1 LPPGFGRQGYDRWM
15 MRRLAYVL
23 AGLTVVVVTGL
34 VLTLIPSNHYI
45 VLPDRARP
53 TDPLVRI
60 PGEESQD
67 EEDIYMVDVRIGRAN
82 LLERVFPSIR
92 EGADLL
98 PERAINPE
106 GVSDRQRRQSSLND
120 MSRSQLVAITVA
132 LRELGRG
139 VEVSGDGAEVVLV
152 QPGSPAEGVLQVGD
166 VIVEAEGEEIESI
179 DDLRRALDDVEPGQD
194 VELTVQRGEE
204 RVDLTSATQAS
215 PDEPDRAVMGVQVQ
229 DALDFEFPVD
239 IEIDAGAIGGPS
251 AGLAFALDIVDELGE
266 DIDRGRKI
274 VATGELTI
282 DGEVLPIG
290 GVKQKAIG
298 AREAGADI
306 FLVPDANYED
316 ARKAVDDLE
325 IIPVST
331 LDEALSVL
339 AAH

>member
-1 LPPGFGRQGYDRWM
+1 
-15 MRRLAYVL
+15 MRRLAFVL
-23 AGLTVVVVTGL
+23 TGLLVVVVTGL
-34 VLTLIPSNHYI
+34 ALTLIPSDHYI

-60 PGEESQD
+60 PGEKSQD

-82 LLERVFPSIR
+82 LLERLFPGIQ

-98 PERAINPE
+98 PERAVNPE

-132 LRELGRG
+132 LRELGRE
-139 VEVSGDGAEVVLV
+139 VEVSGDGSEVVLV
-152 QPGSPAEGVLQVGD
+152 QPGSPAEGVLEVGD
-166 VIVEAEGEEIESI
+166 VIVEAEGEQVESI
-179 DDLRRALDDVEPGQD
+179 DDLRRALADVEPGQE

-204 RVDLTSATQAS
+204 RVDVTSGTQAS
-215 PDEPDRAVMGVQVQ
+215 PDDPDRAVMGVQVQ
-229 DALDFEFPVD
+229 DALDFEFPLD

-266 DIDRGRKI
+266 DVDRGRKI

-306 FLVPDANYED
+306 FLVPDANFDD

-331 LDEALSVL
+331 FEEALSVL
-339 AAH
+339 AAN